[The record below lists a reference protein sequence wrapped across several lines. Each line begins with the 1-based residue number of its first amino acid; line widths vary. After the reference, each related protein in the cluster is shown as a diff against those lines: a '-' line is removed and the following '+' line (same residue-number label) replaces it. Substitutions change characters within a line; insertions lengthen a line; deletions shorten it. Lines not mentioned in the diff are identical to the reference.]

1 MNSKWLLWQT
11 DYVGKWSNKFKLM
24 KCNNSF
30 KELIKDID
38 DKQADLF
45 SFGKYL
51 SNTTDIE
58 GSIWNKNIEGFY
70 ICNSELLKK
79 ESVNKGL
86 EDITKY
92 KPDFFN
98 LKGLR
103 YKKFF
108 KKTDYVEFDNIYK
121 NIIENMNDESISNC
135 YCIYLYTKKS
145 FDKDK
150 DKDKY
155 KQEWIRQEINKN
167 KIFIQQLW
175 KNAEKETK
183 DQKEQVKIE
192 DTSKLKENEAIIIE
206 IWTTDN
212 DEDPN
217 IIKLFNLKE
226 E

>member
-1 MNSKWLLWQT
+1 
-11 DYVGKWSNKFKLM
+11 M

-38 DKQADLF
+38 DKQADQF

-86 EDITKY
+86 NDITKY

-121 NIIENMNDESISNC
+121 NIKNMIGDLISKC
-135 YCIYLYTKKS
+135 YCIYLYTKNS
-145 FDKDK
+145 FDK

-155 KQEWIRQEINKN
+155 KQEWIRQERNEN

-175 KNAEKETK
+175 KNAKETTE

-212 DEDPN
+212 KEDPN